1 MSTRIHELAKQYNQ
15 DSKALLSWLKERGY
29 VSAETQSVASTV
41 SKSYFDDLEK
51 DCGL

>member
-29 VSAETQSVASTV
+29 VSAETKSVASTV
-41 SKSYFDDLEK
+41 SKIYFDEIEK
-51 DCGL
+51 